1 MMGFTNYMMTF
12 KERDQEGIEKEARYT
27 LAPILDSHHEKGV
40 DQTADLVDPLL
51 IEAAACIN

>member
-1 MMGFTNYMMTF
+1 MMGFTKYMMTF
-12 KERDQEGIEKEARYT
+12 KERGIEKEARYT
-27 LAPILDSHHEKGV
+27 LTPILDGRHEKGV